1 MTAKEYLS
9 QYKDLNDSI
18 NAKLEQVGELRRKAQ
33 TVGSGSSDGAHSST
47 PRDRIG
53 EITARIVDLEHEI
66 NEDIDR
72 SIDLQREIRAAIA
85 TVPEV
90 RLRTLLAG
98 MAQNRIILV
107 ATHVVSDVETVATK
121 VILLRAGKIVDA
133 APVPELIA
141 KYAPDQGLEDVYL
154 NVFGEGDG
162 K

>member
-18 NAKLEQVGELRRKAQ
+18 NAQLEQVGELRRKAQ
-33 TVGSGSSDGAHSST
+33 TVSSGSSDGTHSST

-90 RLRTLLAG
+90 RLRTLLEYKYI
-98 MAQNRIILV
+98 NLL
-107 ATHVVSDVETVATK
+107 TLDETAVRMNYSYPQ
-121 VILLRAGKIVDA
+121 ICRLHGRALQSVKMIWNDS
-133 APVPELIA
+133 
-141 KYAPDQGLEDVYL
+141 
-154 NVFGEGDG
+154 
-162 K
+162 

>member
-33 TVGSGSSDGAHSST
+33 TVSSGSSDGTHSPT

-53 EITARIVDLEHEI
+53 EITARIVDLEREI

-90 RLRTLLAG
+90 RLRALLELKYINCLTLEEIAMRMGYCYMQICRL
-98 MAQNRIILV
+98 
-107 ATHVVSDVETVATK
+107 H
-121 VILLRAGKIVDA
+121 GKALTAVKM
-133 APVPELIA
+133 L
-141 KYAPDQGLEDVYL
+141 
-154 NVFGEGDG
+154 
-162 K
+162 

>member
-33 TVGSGSSDGAHSST
+33 TVSSGSSDGAHSST

-53 EITARIVDLEHEI
+53 EITARIVDLEREI
-66 NEDIDR
+66 NEDIGR

-90 RLRTLLAG
+90 RLRTLLEYKYI
-98 MAQNRIILV
+98 NLL
-107 ATHVVSDVETVATK
+107 TLDETAVRMNYSYPQ
-121 VILLRAGKIVDA
+121 ICRLHGRALQSVKMIWNDS
-133 APVPELIA
+133 
-141 KYAPDQGLEDVYL
+141 
-154 NVFGEGDG
+154 
-162 K
+162 